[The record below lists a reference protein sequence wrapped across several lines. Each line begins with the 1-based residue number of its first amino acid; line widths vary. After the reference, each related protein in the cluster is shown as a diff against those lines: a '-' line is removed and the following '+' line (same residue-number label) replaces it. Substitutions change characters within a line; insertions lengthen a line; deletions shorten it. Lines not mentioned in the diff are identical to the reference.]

1 METELNSPV
10 SKYCPSVPNLHHPYH
25 HHNNHHAALTPMQ
38 STLTVES
45 IMLLPA
51 DLSADLAPHGK
62 SGKRELVS
70 VKFNSIQ
77 GYIRVIQ
84 LIDKSWILLRQ
95 SKINHA

>member
-1 METELNSPV
+1 
-10 SKYCPSVPNLHHPYH
+10 
-25 HHNNHHAALTPMQ
+25 MQ

-51 DLSADLAPHGK
+51 DLSADLVPHGK

-77 GYIRVIQ
+77 GYVRVIQ
-84 LIDKSWILLRQ
+84 LIDKSGILIRQ
-95 SKINHA
+95 SKINHSYCYFLNQLNIFKKFKLQKS